1 MKIIIRK
8 NHVKLQLRH
17 IKVKIVGLI
26 IQQKI
31 RKEIEFIQMEHGEII
46 LLLVML
52 KRLKEWL
59 SLYPGIHGP
68 KTIGP
73 GPNGPV
79 RHRIT
84 ILMSLYRVFINS
96 KVERREFLSLLTIP
110 VRDQN
115 ELFMNHE

>member
-31 RKEIEFIQMEHGEII
+31 RKEIEFIQMELGEII
-46 LLLVML
+46 LHLVMS

-59 SLYPGIHGP
+59 SFYPGIHGP

-73 GPNGPV
+73 GPNG
-79 RHRIT
+79 
-84 ILMSLYRVFINS
+84 
-96 KVERREFLSLLTIP
+96 
-110 VRDQN
+110 
-115 ELFMNHE
+115 

>member
-46 LLLVML
+46 LLLVMS
-52 KRLKEWL
+52 KRPKEWL
-59 SLYPGIHGP
+59 SLYPGIQGP

-73 GPNGPV
+73 GPNGADKNHDV
-79 RHRIT
+79 RIQS
-84 ILMSLYRVFINS
+84 IY
-96 KVERREFLSLLTIP
+96 
-110 VRDQN
+110 QQ
-115 ELFMNHE
+115 